1 MTGRRLLVT
10 SGKLQSLSLIT
21 KSHPGPWQRERKGPA
36 RSSSMYAY
44 LESQTLRDGNGCWL
58 TSRLSLSVRFYCV
71 FETWTQRRNSL
82 SVKDIWLSIL
92 NLSGPQ
98 DSGEAIALMLGN
110 PVLCLYHWERVLWG
124 LEQMEAFSIVLAVP
138 TAVAQGAA
146 TIFFTSCGFAGLE
159 SEKPIFILILFEPI
173 SLISLGL
180 LFTPALG
187 HKEGPVMSC

>member
-21 KSHPGPWQRERKGPA
+21 KSHPGPWEGEERACKVFQHVCLLGVADPQRWKWVLTDFHAVAVSALLLCVWNMNTKEDLIICKGYMTFHLEPFRTSGQWGGHCPHA
-36 RSSSMYAY
+36 GQSS
-44 LESQTLRDGNGCWL
+44 
-58 TSRLSLSVRFYCV
+58 
-71 FETWTQRRNSL
+71 
-82 SVKDIWLSIL
+82 
-92 NLSGPQ
+92 
-98 DSGEAIALMLGN
+98 
-110 PVLCLYHWERVLWG
+110 LCLYHWERVLWG
-124 LEQMEAFSIVLAVP
+124 LEQIEAFSSVLAVP

-173 SLISLGL
+173 SLISHGL